1 MTANSKRQESWF
13 KLAFWKRGKKSNDLL
28 NKKDRIKCMLEGI
41 VIIVLFSWFFY
52 RSALAL
58 PFLLP
63 VYLLYQSE
71 RQKILRK
78 KRQKEALI
86 QFKDAI
92 LSVSANQKAG
102 YSIENAFQQALG
114 DMELLY
120 GKESMICRELYIVVA
135 GLKNNMS
142 IESLLHDFGRR
153 VGTEDIIEFA
163 QVFAVAKRSG
173 GNLTEIIERSV
184 SVIEDKVETEK
195 EIEVV
200 ISARQ
205 MEQRIMNIV
214 PFGILLYIS
223 AASEGFFDV
232 LYRNAAG
239 VVLMSICMVVYIGA
253 VFLSGKIVDIE
264 V

>member
-78 KRQKEALI
+78 KRQKEAVI

-92 LSVSANQKAG
+92 LSVFANQKAG

-142 IESLLHDFGRR
+142 IESLLHDFG
-153 VGTEDIIEFA
+153 
-163 QVFAVAKRSG
+163 
-173 GNLTEIIERSV
+173 
-184 SVIEDKVETEK
+184 
-195 EIEVV
+195 IEVV

-205 MEQRIMNIV
+205 LEQRIMNIV

-239 VVLMSICMVVYIGA
+239 VVLMSICMAVYIGA